1 MFKQKITENP
11 KTIINIVLLGV
22 RTSYLVRIHHN
33 MAYVFGENTFSHEN
47 SLFTFKNPGFAQK
60 PVKLLKSAQKNLS
73 R

>member
-1 MFKQKITENP
+1 MCLSKKITENP

-22 RTSYLVRIHHN
+22 RTSYLVRIHH

-47 SLFTFKNPGFAQK
+47 SLFTLQNPGFAQN